1 LTHFKGETALDLRD
15 GNVLKGLA
23 ILAIVFHN
31 YFHLLPNA
39 ATENEFDFATDRF
52 HYFLATVRDPQ
63 QAIQA
68 VFSYLGH
75 FGVQIFIFLSAY
87 GLAVKHWEIR
97 SWRGF
102 LWSRIRKIYPTF
114 FLALALFLLLKVV
127 QDGPHEF
134 AAYMQVQGNEL
145 VLTTLAVSTLLP
157 GYGLPPVG
165 PWWFLPFIIQFYCIW
180 SLLAAFTRRFGGR
193 GLFLLS
199 VAGLA
204 VTVAAM
210 PVLGKYG
217 ITLLTT
223 PIGHLPEIALGI
235 AVARCGMSV
244 RPVLAVALVA
254 FLIGNLNFWVWPTT
268 YTSILLLMLGG
279 YAIAG
284 RWLRGRR
291 ALVWLGQISMPLFFV
306 NGFLRG
312 PFWPLGRSGIW
323 YLQLVGGL
331 AFAATSV
338 AVAYV
343 LWLTERWIMSH
354 ASWRR
359 EPQVEP
365 AA

>member
-1 LTHFKGETALDLRD
+1 MTHLKGEAPLDLRD

-23 ILAIVFHN
+23 ILAIVLHN
-31 YFHLLPNA
+31 YFHLLPFA
-39 ATENEFDFATDRF
+39 ATENEFDFAPDRF
-52 HYFLATVRDPQ
+52 HYFLDTVSDPQ

-87 GLAVKHWEIR
+87 GLAIKHWETP
-97 SWRGF
+97 SWSAF
-102 LWSRIRKIYPTF
+102 LWSRIRKIYPTW

-127 QDGPHEF
+127 QDGPQEA
-134 AAYMQVQGNEL
+134 AAYLQDKSDEL
-145 VLTTLAVSTLLP
+145 VFTTLAILTLLP

-180 SLLAAFTRRFGGR
+180 SLLAAFTRRFGGP

-199 VAGLA
+199 VAGLV
-204 VTVAAM
+204 VTVAAL
-210 PVLGKYG
+210 PVLGDYR

-235 AVARCGMSV
+235 AVARCGVPV
-244 RPVLAVALVA
+244 RPVLAIALVA

-268 YTSILLLMLGG
+268 YISILLVMLGG
-279 YAIAG
+279 YAMAG

-291 ALVWLGQISMPLFFV
+291 ALVWLGEISMPLFFI

-331 AFAATSV
+331 AFAMTSV
-338 AVAYV
+338 VVAYL

-354 ASWRR
+354 ASGRR